1 MHASKN
7 VIVDLTFQFSLDII
21 SYTDELEQLR
31 KYAVANQLLRS
42 GTSIGANVREA
53 QAAQSRR
60 DFIHKLKI
68 SEKEMEE
75 TEYWL
80 ALCKNSPSLLD
91 PGKLESDL
99 ANIKRVL
106 GKILGTC
113 YRNGYA
119 K

>member
-1 MHASKN
+1 MQASKN
-7 VIVDLTFQFSLDII
+7 VIVDLTFKFSLDII
-21 SYTDELEQLR
+21 AYTDQLEQIR

-60 DFIHKLKI
+60 DFVHKLKI

-80 ALCKNSPSLLD
+80 ALCKHSSTLLD

-99 ANIKRVL
+99 GNIKLVL
-106 GKILGTC
+106 RKILGTC
-113 YRNGYA
+113 YRNGYG